1 MKFYSV
7 YDAAFK
13 PYGQVLEAK
22 FIDLKLIIID
32 EISMVGIRM
41 FGHLDARLKQIFK
54 NTEAFGGLSI
64 LVFGDLKQL
73 PPVGD
78 KWIFNTNTS
87 NPYGIIVGEAL
98 WQKFSFYE
106 LTEIMRQREDR
117 RFAQALNSIAADR
130 MKGG

>member
-1 MKFYSV
+1 MFSLPV
-7 YDAAFK
+7 NQSS
-13 PYGQVLEAK
+13 GQIRPLSNDTVNSLLAK

-73 PPVGD
+73 PPVGH
-78 KWIFNTNTS
+78 
-87 NPYGIIVGEAL
+87 
-98 WQKFSFYE
+98 
-106 LTEIMRQREDR
+106 
-117 RFAQALNSIAADR
+117 
-130 MKGG
+130 